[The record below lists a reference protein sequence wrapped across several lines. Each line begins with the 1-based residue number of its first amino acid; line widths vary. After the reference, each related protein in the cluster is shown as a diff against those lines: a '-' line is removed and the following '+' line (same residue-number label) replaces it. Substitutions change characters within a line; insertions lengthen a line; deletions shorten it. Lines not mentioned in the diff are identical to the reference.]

1 MKSLKSFDEFLK
13 EGIVKK
19 QKPDKS
25 RAISLIKESENSFSF
40 LVKIIKEIGINDEN
54 ANYFIKNFY
63 DIIMELIRARMLL
76 EGFNSSGQGAHEAEV
91 SYLKKL
97 NFSDIDIDFANQL
110 RYFRNGIMYY
120 GKNFDKDYAEKVF
133 EFIKKI
139 KLKILK

>member
-1 MKSLKSFDEFLK
+1 MKSLKSFYEFLK

-40 LVKIIKEIGINDEN
+40 LVKIIKEIWINDEN